1 MTRTLL
7 GAALGAAFAAA
18 LFGGGA
24 PAQAQEIPAEPE
36 SGTVRM
42 GLQPWLGYG
51 LWHVAAEKE
60 FFAAVGLD
68 EVELVNFT
76 TDADV
81 NAALASGELDMAN
94 VATHTA
100 MAIAAAG
107 VPIKVVAL
115 LDVSTTADAI
125 IADDT
130 VATVA
135 DLKGKPVAYEEGTT
149 SDILL
154 NYALAQVGMST
165 ADIQRVPMPAAD
177 AGAALIGGR
186 VPVAVTYEPYLS
198 LAMLQDPGV
207 KLLFTAG
214 ENPGLIS
221 DVLVVREQVLKERPG
236 QVAALLRAWDRAYA
250 AYQDNMEEGR
260 AIIAEAVGATPE
272 DLATAFEGVE
282 FYSLADN
289 REQLTG
295 AYAREVAPEVAAA
308 AREAGLLTEDV
319 DFDAMI
325 DGRFVDAASR

>member
-1 MTRTLL
+1 
-7 GAALGAAFAAA
+7 
-18 LFGGGA
+18 
-24 PAQAQEIPAEPE
+24 
-36 SGTVRM
+36 
-42 GLQPWLGYG
+42 
-51 LWHVAAEKE
+51 
-60 FFAAVGLD
+60 
-68 EVELVNFT
+68 
-76 TDADV
+76 
-81 NAALASGELDMAN
+81 
-94 VATHTA
+94 
-100 MAIAAAG
+100 
-107 VPIKVVAL
+107 VVAL

-221 DVLVVREQVLKERPG
+221 DVLVVREQVLEERPG
-236 QVAALLRAWDRAYA
+236 QVAALLRAWDQAYA

-295 AYAREVAPEVAAA
+295 AYAHEVAPEVAAA

>member
-1 MTRTLL
+1 
-7 GAALGAAFAAA
+7 
-18 LFGGGA
+18 
-24 PAQAQEIPAEPE
+24 
-36 SGTVRM
+36 
-42 GLQPWLGYG
+42 
-51 LWHVAAEKE
+51 
-60 FFAAVGLD
+60 
-68 EVELVNFT
+68 
-76 TDADV
+76 
-81 NAALASGELDMAN
+81 GELDMAN

-198 LAMLQDPGV
+198 LAMLQDP
-207 KLLFTAG
+207 
-214 ENPGLIS
+214 
-221 DVLVVREQVLKERPG
+221 
-236 QVAALLRAWDRAYA
+236 
-250 AYQDNMEEGR
+250 
-260 AIIAEAVGATPE
+260 
-272 DLATAFEGVE
+272 
-282 FYSLADN
+282 
-289 REQLTG
+289 
-295 AYAREVAPEVAAA
+295 
-308 AREAGLLTEDV
+308 
-319 DFDAMI
+319 
-325 DGRFVDAASR
+325 